1 MNNAKDLLTR
11 NKLHPTG
18 QNQDQVF
25 NFRIGRVYTMH
36 LLCSGAKQLYLKLQ
50 TRVKQ
55 LLGSLQLYFMLP
67 FQHVAMFA
75 ACFGEAGENRQC
87 FEIYNKSYIRLCFCG
102 AISTTLYFLCNL

>member
-1 MNNAKDLLTR
+1 M

-25 NFRIGRVYTMH
+25 NFRIGQVYTMH
-36 LLCSGAKQLYLKLQ
+36 LLCCRAKLPNLKLQ

-55 LLGSLQLYFMLP
+55 LLGSLQLDFALP
-67 FQHVAMFA
+67 FQQNAMFA

-87 FEIYNKSYIRLCFCG
+87 FEIYYNKKVLKNCVSVGLFPQHFIFSVIYEWG
-102 AISTTLYFLCNL
+102 PQ